1 MHLINAWNMA
11 NIQPDVTVFWTS
23 TLKSTISQIYIWVYD
38 QFIYWKATQ
47 FITLYL
53 RTTLSPQSRTAIRV
67 KQIQT
72 SIGSTSCAITTS
84 WAFFC
89 STNFVTQLLPWRKTF
104 GLFVGASSF
113 FATFASARA
122 RSLAFFAYAVSGRYF
137 SKILN
142 SAWAEINSTLAI
154 TIWK

>member
-1 MHLINAWNMA
+1 MEYGKYPTRCYRTLNFHSEIYYIKDLYLAIC
-11 NIQPDVTVFWTS
+11 S
-23 TLKSTISQIYIWVYD
+23 LRLLKSN
-38 QFIYWKATQ
+38 Q
-47 FITLYL
+47 FITLYF
-53 RTTLSPQSRTAIRV
+53 RTTTLSPQSRTAVRV
-67 KQIQT
+67 KQTQT

-89 STNFVTQLLPWRKTF
+89 STNLVTQLLPWRKTL

-122 RSLAFFAYAVSGRYF
+122 RSLAFFAYAVSGLYF

-154 TIWK
+154 TI